1 MNYFRLQDAGISFK
15 DMIDFNSADGGDGM
29 GEVGGLCVSGSVNHF
44 GGAEG
49 AYGAHR
55 PGEVVVLK
63 GRRLVEIYDGYRI
76 QPTAE
81 VARFPLDKWQLMIE
95 AGTAY
100 DYEDWS

>member
-1 MNYFRLQDAGISFK
+1 MNYFRLQDAGISFN
-15 DMIDFNSADGGDGM
+15 DMIDFNSADGGDDCGA
-29 GEVGGLCVSGSVNHF
+29 VGGLCVSGSPDKF

-49 AYGAHR
+49 AYGTSR
-55 PGEVVVLK
+55 PGDVVVLK

-81 VARFPLDKWQLMIE
+81 VARFPLDKWQRMIDDE
-95 AGTAY
+95 TAW